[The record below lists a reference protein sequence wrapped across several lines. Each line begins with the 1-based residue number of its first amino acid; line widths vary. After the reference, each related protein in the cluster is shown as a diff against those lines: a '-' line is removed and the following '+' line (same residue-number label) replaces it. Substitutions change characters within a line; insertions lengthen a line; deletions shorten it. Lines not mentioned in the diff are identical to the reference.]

1 MWVRRCYFSALLLLI
16 GLSTPI
22 GHPSAFS
29 QDDATSTRKVLNRV
43 IPQYPQLAR
52 AMRLE
57 GTVKLLVVVAP
68 NGKPTSTKVIGG
80 HPLLTKTSVDAV
92 EKWKWTSAAEE
103 TREFVELHFHPD

>member
-1 MWVRRCYFSALLLLI
+1 VRHWYFFALLLLI

-22 GHPSAFS
+22 GHSCAFS
-29 QDDATSTRKVLNRV
+29 QDDATSMRRVLNRV

-52 AMRLE
+52 TMRLE

-68 NGKPTSTKVIGG
+68 NGKPISTKVIGG
-80 HPLLTKTSVDAV
+80 HPLLTKTSVDTV
-92 EKWKWTSAAEE
+92 EKWKWAPAAEE